1 MAFLARVSW
10 VAGLGG
16 PFAPPFPAAPPS
28 EIRDSNFSTSSRL
41 ESSLSL
47 SFSCPRLT
55 RWLSQRVPPPAPA
68 AGQSEPRRAR
78 LCVHPSPFRNRHSFL
93 IYSIALTEHL
103 PCDRRRDLT
112 VTDIALRW
120 SRNTYACLRAIK
132 PEHGSPGPPPQ
143 HPLKFPLRHVHCP
156 LSPRPSRYLPTCRR
170 TWAEKLTCTALD
182 TIHSLIDYPRS
193 VYDETRA
200 LIDPAF
206 VYADPLSAMLSPPRA
221 PSSLKAKLN
230 VTPDSSG

>member
-1 MAFLARVSW
+1 MRHPFRQPLHLRSAILIFRHPAGSSPPCLCLSHAHDSHGGFL
-10 VAGLGG
+10 
-16 PFAPPFPAAPPS
+16 S
-28 EIRDSNFSTSSRL
+28 ESRL
-41 ESSLSL
+41 LL
-47 SFSCPRLT
+47 
-55 RWLSQRVPPPAPA
+55 PPPA
-68 AGQSEPRRAR
+68 RAS
-78 LCVHPSPFRNRHSFL
+78 LAEHGSVCTPPLSRNRHSFL

-103 PCDRRRDLT
+103 PCDRRRDST
-112 VTDIALRW
+112 VTDIALGW

-143 HPLKFPLRHVHCP
+143 HPLKFPLRHVHCL

-170 TWAEKLTCTALD
+170 TWAEKLTCTVLD